1 MMKDLNALPVKN
13 TNELIDSKITA
24 ENINYHTTKER
35 SQAVSNVH
43 ERECCVNYEQSDM
56 TLIQE
61 NL

>member
-1 MMKDLNALPVKN
+1 MKDLNALPAKN
-13 TNELIDSKITA
+13 INELIGSKTTD
-24 ENINYHTTKER
+24 ENTSCHTTKER
-35 SQAVSNVH
+35 SQVVSNVH

>member
-1 MMKDLNALPVKN
+1 MKDLNALPVKN
-13 TNELIDSKITA
+13 TNELTSSKLTE
-24 ENINYHTTKER
+24 ENTNCHTTKER
-35 SQAVSNVH
+35 SQAVSSVH